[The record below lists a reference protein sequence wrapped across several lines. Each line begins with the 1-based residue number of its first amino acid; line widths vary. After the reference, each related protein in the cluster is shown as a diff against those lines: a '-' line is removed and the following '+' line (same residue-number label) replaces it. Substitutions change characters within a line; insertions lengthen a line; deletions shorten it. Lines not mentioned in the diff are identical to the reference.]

1 MGDGMLAIFP
11 FRDGAS
17 AAGAAARALVAARA
31 SLDWARALDADP
43 AFADARPLR
52 AVAAL
57 HAGDVFHG
65 NIGAPGRLDFT
76 AIGPGLNLV
85 SRLEALAKAL
95 GRDLVLSA
103 DFAALCGGRF
113 ESLGHHALRGVAT
126 PVEAFACAPEE

>member
-1 MGDGMLAIFP
+1 MCI
-11 FRDGAS
+11 RD
-17 AAGAAARALVAARA
+17 RA

-95 GRDLVLSA
+95 GRELVLSA
-103 DFAALCGGRF
+103 EFAALCGGGF
-113 ESLGHHALRGVAT
+113 ESLGRHALRGVAA